1 MDLNTLA
8 SAGLSTTAILVLYGI
23 YRLCLVLVGRRF
35 VSQCCEREV
44 RVGINVEEFT
54 PPSAHP
60 SRSQTHL
67 HQHLHSVGFQSP
79 SRSGP
84 AESHLEPLLLL
95 HRESQVSIDTLPP
108 DSNEAETLSLGSV
121 ASSSV
126 QSKQSVPR

>member
-23 YRLCLVLVGRRF
+23 YRLCLVLIGRRF

-44 RVGINVEEFT
+44 KVGINVEEFT

-67 HQHLHSVGFQSP
+67 HQHLHSVGFHSDHGG
-79 SRSGP
+79 SYS
-84 AESHLEPLLLL
+84 APLLLP

-108 DSNEAETLSLGSV
+108 DSNEEEKLSLVSV
-121 ASSSV
+121 ESSTAPPT
-126 QSKQSVPR
+126 QSAFH

>member
-23 YRLCLVLVGRRF
+23 YRLCLVLIGRRF

-67 HQHLHSVGFQSP
+67 HQHLHSVGF
-79 SRSGP
+79 RSDH
-84 AESHLEPLLLL
+84 AESYSAPLLLP

-108 DSNEAETLSLGSV
+108 DSNEAETLSLEST

-126 QSKQSVPR
+126 VSKQSTIR

>member
-8 SAGLSTTAILVLYGI
+8 SAGLSTTAVIILYGI
-23 YRLCLVLVGRRF
+23 YRFCVVIIGRRF

-67 HQHLHSVGFQSP
+67 HQHLHSVGFP
-79 SRSGP
+79 SHNDLGVLRS
-84 AESHLEPLLLL
+84 EPLLLR
-95 HRESQVSIDTLPP
+95 HQESQVGIDIPQREQ
-108 DSNEAETLSLGSV
+108 DGEETISLAST
-121 ASSSV
+121 ASSTAPPSIGEV
-126 QSKQSVPR
+126 H